1 MKTED
6 LKFDFNKTLEAF
18 MNGQP
23 LTGENGLLK
32 PLIKRLTEAAL
43 EAELDAHL
51 AERRGPNRRNG
62 RTGKSIKTSEGLV
75 ELLTP
80 RDRDSSFEPQIVK
93 KHQRSI
99 SREMES
105 KILCMHRHGLSC
117 ADIRDGVRDMC
128 GVSVSTSAIGLIT
141 DKIIDEIH
149 QWQQR
154 PLDARC
160 PIVWL
165 DAAHYKVR
173 EDHQYKSK
181 AFHAI
186 LGVDMEGRKE
196 MLGIYSA
203 ATESASTW
211 LTILSDLQKRGV
223 KKMLIARVDG
233 LKGFPEAIESIFPET
248 QVQLCIVHQVRNSL
262 RYVSWRDR
270 QQFVRDM
277 KAVYQAANLDAA
289 EAALDK
295 LEEAWGDKYR
305 VAVRSW
311 RDKWA
316 YLSGYF
322 RYPPDIRRMIYT
334 TNAIESVHRQFRKL
348 TKTKSAF
355 SSDNALLKLLYVAIK
370 NAEKKWTKPLRNW
383 GVTLS
388 QLSIFFKDQ
397 MDDILDSQ

>member
-6 LKFDFNKTLEAF
+6 LKFDFDKTLKAF

-62 RTGKSIKTSEGLV
+62 RTGKSLKTSEGLV

-80 RDRDSSFEPQIVK
+80 RDRDSSFDPQIVK

-99 SREMES
+99 SQEMES
-105 KILCMHRHGLSC
+105 KILCMHRHGLSY
-117 ADIRDGVRDMC
+117 ADIRDGVRDMY

-165 DAAHYKVR
+165 DAVHHKVR
-173 EDHQYKSK
+173 EDHQHKSK
-181 AFHAI
+181 TFHAI

-223 KKMLIARVDG
+223 KKMLIACVDG

-277 KAVYQAANLDAA
+277 KEGEAHNLHRRG
-289 EAALDK
+289 ET
-295 LEEAWGDKYR
+295 GNN
-305 VAVRSW
+305 
-311 RDKWA
+311 
-316 YLSGYF
+316 LSA
-322 RYPPDIRRMIYT
+322 T
-334 TNAIESVHRQFRKL
+334 
-348 TKTKSAF
+348 
-355 SSDNALLKLLYVAIK
+355 
-370 NAEKKWTKPLRNW
+370 
-383 GVTLS
+383 
-388 QLSIFFKDQ
+388 
-397 MDDILDSQ
+397 